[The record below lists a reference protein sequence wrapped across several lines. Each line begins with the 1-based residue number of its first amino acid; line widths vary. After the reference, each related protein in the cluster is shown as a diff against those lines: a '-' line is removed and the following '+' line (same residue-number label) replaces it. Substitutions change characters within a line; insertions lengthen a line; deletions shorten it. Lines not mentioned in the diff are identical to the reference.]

1 MKKDM
6 IKEKQFRLILRE
18 PGRGDKV
25 LAEGSEEFVAKKR
38 TELSFEHN
46 PDFLKIEEVVE
57 ESDEDTKP
65 GLLGVIVSL
74 VLSVIILKIYGKRK

>member
-1 MKKDM
+1 M

-38 TELSFEHN
+38 TELSFKHN
-46 PDFLKIEEVVE
+46 PDFLKIEEVMEE
-57 ESDEDTKP
+57 ESDEGGKP

>member
-1 MKKDM
+1 M

-25 LAEGSEEFVAKKR
+25 LVEGSEGFVSKKR
-38 TELSFEHN
+38 TELSFEYN
-46 PDFLKIEEVVE
+46 SDFLVIEEIKE
-57 ESDEDTKP
+57 EEEEDKP

-74 VLSVIILKIYGKRK
+74 VLSVIILRIYGKRK

>member
-1 MKKDM
+1 M

-38 TELSFEHN
+38 TELSFKHN

-57 ESDEDTKP
+57 EESDEGGKP